1 MDPQVGMRL
10 GHSAIGSIN
19 SKKKGDFWTVLF
31 IQSEDFEALPIS
43 SGNYQN
49 G

>member
-10 GHSAIGSIN
+10 GHSALGSIN
-19 SKKKGDFWTVLF
+19 SKKSDFWTVLF
-31 IQSEDFEALPIS
+31 IQSEDFEALSIS